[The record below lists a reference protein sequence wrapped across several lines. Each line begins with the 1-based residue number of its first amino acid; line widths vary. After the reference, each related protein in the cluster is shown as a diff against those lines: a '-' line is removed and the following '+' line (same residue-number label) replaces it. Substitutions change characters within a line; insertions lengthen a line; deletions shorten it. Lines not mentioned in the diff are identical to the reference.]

1 MKWVTQIELVEIE
14 SRKPSLLALQFSESV
29 VRERVLT
36 VVEGSKR
43 MGGIKLGVAFQIW
56 PLMKWMTEAKI
67 IGSGFVD

>member
-1 MKWVTQIELVEIE
+1 M
-14 SRKPSLLALQFSESV
+14 ALQFSESV

-67 IGSGFVD
+67 IGSGFVDD